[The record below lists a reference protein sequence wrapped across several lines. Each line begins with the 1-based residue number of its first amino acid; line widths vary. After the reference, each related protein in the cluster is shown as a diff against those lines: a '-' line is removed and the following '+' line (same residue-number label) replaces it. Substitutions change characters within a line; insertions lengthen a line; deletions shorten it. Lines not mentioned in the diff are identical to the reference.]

1 MGRIQG
7 RRVEALFPETGPVCV
22 FLMGEAPGPLGA
34 DQSGLPFW
42 GDRAG
47 RLVYQALETAG
58 MAEVPSE
65 AWEPWDGARFAA
77 LGLRPRLRGA
87 VLGNAWPSCPTEDGQ
102 TFRAPKDRE
111 LREPANLARLG
122 ADLKRAAERGPGRLQ
137 LIGLGRRA
145 AWVLDKLI
153 EPPPFDLTFLPHP
166 SAQGLLQAAPD
177 KGRGLR
183 LQDLQTAWMEHLTSI
198 LSRHSHCS

>member
-7 RRVEALFPETGPVCV
+7 RRVEALFPEAGPVRV
-22 FLMGEAPGPLGA
+22 VLMGEAPGPLGA

-47 RLVYQALETAG
+47 RLVYQALAAVG
-58 MAEVPSE
+58 MAEVPAE

-77 LGLRPRLRGA
+77 LGLRPRLHGA
-87 VLGNAWPSCPTEDGQ
+87 VLGNAWPSCPTDDGQ

-122 ADLKRAAERGPGRLQ
+122 ADLANAAERCPGTLR
-137 LIGLGRRA
+137 IVGLGRRA
-145 AWVLDKLI
+145 AWVLDKLV
-153 EPPPFDLTFLPHP
+153 EPPPYDLIVLPHP

-183 LQDLQTAWMEHLTSI
+183 LQDLQDAWMDNLKAI
-198 LSRHSHCS
+198 LSRHSHGS